1 MAFIMGLRDSLF
13 RAFPGFL
20 GKEPEIK
27 SVQSTPETRAP
38 ETRAPERLVALSG
51 ATFEIPKREENRTSE
66 DTALVDEELGLCLVA
81 DGVSSGR
88 NGKVASRLAVET
100 LRDEVRQW
108 QAFGRGAVPAE
119 ALMEQAMFRASD
131 AIEGEIAAHRELQG
145 MNTTLSAI
153 LVTANELGEPQAV
166 VGHVGDSRAYL
177 YRPESNLLLPLTR
190 DDNTIASYQ
199 DKGMITAEEAH
210 AIEQST
216 QGGRDVVLNNPE
228 LSASR
233 LYNQRREITQALAL
247 TNDSVKPTY
256 HVSRFDIKNG
266 DIILTMSDGVSD
278 VLTENQMRE
287 ILRQGLSQGKNISDI
302 FQEMAT
308 AAQLD
313 KSSRAKN
320 DDMSIAGFEVKEA
333 QVMVQALA
341 DEGQREQ
348 ALLEKSQQA
357 KRLAK

>member
-1 MAFIMGLRDSLF
+1 MGF
-13 RAFPGFL
+13 RESFYHAFPGFF
-20 GKEPEIK
+20 GKAPEIK

-38 ETRAPERLVALSG
+38 ETRGKERLVALSG
-51 ATFEIPKREENRTSE
+51 AVFEIPKREENRTSE

-88 NGKVASRLAVET
+88 NGKVASRLAAET

-108 QAFGRGAVPAE
+108 QAFGRGVVPAE
-119 ALMEQAMFRASD
+119 ALMEQAMLRASD
-131 AIEGEIAAHRELQG
+131 AIEGEIAAHPERQG

-153 LVTANELGEPQAV
+153 LVTENELGEPQAV

-177 YRPESNLLLPLTR
+177 YRPESNVLLPLTR
-190 DDNTIASYQ
+190 DDNAIASYQ
-199 DKGMITAEEAH
+199 DKGMITAKEAH

-216 QGGRDVVLNNPE
+216 QGGRDVVLKNPE
-228 LSASR
+228 LSAHR
-233 LYNQRREITQALAL
+233 LYNQRREITQALAP

-256 HVSRFDIKNG
+256 HVSRFDTKDG
-266 DIILTMSDGVSD
+266 DIVFTMSDGVSD
-278 VLTENQMRE
+278 VLTEDQMRE
-287 ILRQGLSQGKNISDI
+287 ILGEGLAQGKKISDI

-320 DDMSIAGFEVKEA
+320 DDISIAGFEVKEA
-333 QVMVQALA
+333 PVMAEALA

-348 ALLEKSQQA
+348 ALVEKSQQA